1 MSQQA
6 FEGVKVADFSWIGVG
21 CITSRY
27 LANHGA
33 TVVHVEAHNRPD
45 LLRLSHPTKDGVG
58 GIDLGWWMDDYNT
71 GKLGMSVDLTT
82 PKGQQIARKLISWAD
97 VVTEAFA

>member
-1 MSQQA
+1 MSTKA
-6 FEGVKVADFSWIGVG
+6 LTGIKVADFSWIGVG
-21 CITSRY
+21 CITSKY

-58 GIDLGWWMDDYNT
+58 EVVAEEASRAVEGD
-71 GKLGMSVDLTT
+71 VDAAERA
-82 PKGQQIARKLISWAD
+82 PSARGCAAPSRR
-97 VVTEAFA
+97 